1 MVLTQ
6 FFIMGT
12 GFIDTAMAGRYS
24 AADLAGVSLGGN
36 VLWPAFMLLTGVTMA
51 LAPIT
56 SHLRGANKMGD
67 IGHQIRQG
75 LWLSL
80 ASSALMMLLLH
91 NAGIVYEWTGI
102 EPVIADIASD
112 YLYAISWGVPPII
125 IYVALRHTLEG
136 LGQTRPPMLIA
147 GSVLPLNGFLNYALV
162 YGEFGFPE
170 MGGVGCGWAT
180 AIVFWVQLLLM
191 LHCLDFVI

>member
-1 MVLTQ
+1 
-6 FFIMGT
+6 
-12 GFIDTAMAGRYS
+12 
-24 AADLAGVSLGGN
+24 
-36 VLWPAFMLLTGVTMA
+36 
-51 LAPIT
+51 
-56 SHLRGANKMGD
+56 
-67 IGHQIRQG
+67 
-75 LWLSL
+75 
-80 ASSALMMLLLH
+80 MMLLLH
-91 NAGIVYEWTGI
+91 NAAVIYEWTGI
-102 EPVIADIASD
+102 EPAIADIASD

-191 LHCLDFVI
+191 LLLLPKPYFKATGLFKKFELPILSTCRDILKLGIPIGVAIFLEMALFLSLIHI

>member
-1 MVLTQ
+1 
-6 FFIMGT
+6 
-12 GFIDTAMAGRYS
+12 MAISGQQ
-24 AADLAGVSLGGN
+24 
-36 VLWPAFMLLTGVTMA
+36 LLDDVA
-51 LAPIT
+51 ICIT
-56 SHLRGANKMGD
+56 
-67 IGHQIRQG
+67 
-75 LWLSL
+75 L
-80 ASSALMMLLLH
+80 AS
-91 NAGIVYEWTGI
+91 VYEWTGI

-191 LHCLDFVI
+191 LLLLPKPYFKAPVCLRYLSFQYSVPAEISSNLASR